1 MNYEC
6 GGLPPGGN
14 NTIIRNINLNGITCD
29 ACYKAG
35 MFQCPNQQTPCNI
48 NMQNINIWSA
58 IGFECQFVNGTI
70 GPNVFPT
77 PCY

>member
-6 GGLPPGGN
+6 GSIPAGGS
-14 NTIIRNINLNGITCD
+14 NTIIRNINLDGITCN

-35 MFQCPNQQTPCNI
+35 LFQCIPEQYCAI
-48 NMQNINIWSA
+48 NMQNIDVWSA
-58 IGFECQFVNGTI
+58 IGFECQNVKGVI
-70 GPNVFPT
+70 GPNVYPS